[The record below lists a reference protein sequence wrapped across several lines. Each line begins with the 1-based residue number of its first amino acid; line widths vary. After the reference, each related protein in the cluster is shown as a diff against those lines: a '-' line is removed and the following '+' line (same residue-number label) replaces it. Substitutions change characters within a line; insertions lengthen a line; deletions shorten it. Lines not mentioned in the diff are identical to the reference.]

1 MKRLI
6 WTFAALCVAVVTSEA
21 ALIAQARPA
30 EPPAA
35 QAPVPP
41 PIAVSPMEAD
51 ASETR
56 GQLRELL
63 SKYPP
68 DLGRILKLDPSLMR
82 QPDYLAQYP
91 GLTAFLAAHPEVHRN
106 PNYYLEFVRQNY
118 DYNEPPD
125 PNRRG
130 IAMWS
135 DLMEAMSVTFAMIF
149 VGLTLAWLVRTVLD
163 HRRWLRISRVQTEV
177 HNKLLDR
184 FAGTSDLLTYIQ
196 TPAGQKFLEASPIPL
211 DAPSKGIAAPISRM
225 LWSLQIGVVLAVVGL
240 GFQFISRSVLQEAA
254 EGMWVIGILGLS
266 FGIGF
271 ILSAVISYVLS
282 RRLGLFEPSMPL
294 GSERGDSTPA

>member
-1 MKRLI
+1 MNRMI

-21 ALIAQARPA
+21 ALIAQAKPA
-30 EPPAA
+30 EQPPA
-35 QAPVPP
+35 QVPGT
-41 PIAVSPMEAD
+41 PIAMSPLQPD
-51 ASETR
+51 ARETR
-56 GQLRELL
+56 EQFREVL

-68 DLGRILKLDPSLMR
+68 DLARILRLDPSLMR
-82 QPDYLAQYP
+82 SPDYLAQYP
-91 GLTAFLAAHPEVHRN
+91 GLTAFLAAHPEIASN
-106 PNYYLEFVRQNY
+106 PSYYLDFVRYTY
-118 DYNEPPD
+118 DHNEPPD

-130 IAMWS
+130 IAMWN
-135 DLMEAMSVTFAMIF
+135 DLMDALSVMFAMVF
-149 VGLTLAWLVRTVLD
+149 VGLTLAWLVKTMLD
-163 HRRWLRISRVQTEV
+163 HRRWLRVSRVQTEV

-184 FAGTSDLLTYIQ
+184 FAGTNELLTYIQ

-211 DAPSKGIAAPISRM
+211 DAPRKGIAAPISRM

-282 RRLGLFEPSMPL
+282 RRLGLFEPALPL